1 MPGDRRGAWGELA
14 EQSAARIDALGRAG
28 VGLGGRGAVEP
39 CRADGDGDP
48 LCGEGAT
55 VAGCIDA
62 DGEATRDREAV
73 AGEMKRE
80 ISSGSGAVGGRMAAA
95 DHGQLRLVQRGA
107 VAEQKQHRGGP
118 GDLAQL
124 WRAVGFVGADDRDL
138 LSIQDFAAG
147 VVQHLI
153 EVA

>member
-62 DGEATRDREAV
+62 DGEATHYREAV

-80 ISSGSGAVGGRMAAA
+80 ISSGSGAVGGRIAAA
-95 DHGQLRLVQRGA
+95 DHGQLRLMRRGA
-107 VAEQKQHRGGP
+107 VAKQKKPAGAPGIWRSCGGQSASSAP
-118 GDLAQL
+118 MIVICYQFKILRLA
-124 WRAVGFVGADDRDL
+124 
-138 LSIQDFAAG
+138 SCST
-147 VVQHLI
+147 
-153 EVA
+153 